1 MVTFPGHD
9 AGLFSTIMDCY
20 NHHFNLRTGPEDWW
34 YTIIQTVALA
44 IDDNAKSPE
53 VRKFFVQHE
62 GKKTLTVTVNVGP
75 TIIHDVDHSWFFDQ
89 IAQNIAENIN
99 CPQFID
105 QTEQNFSTT
114 TKVHKIVSRITL
126 MKSLKEYFE
135 FKMFCDCGIPAIEMK
150 GTQEDWK
157 KLGANIKELRKT
169 LQPIH
174 DAIDLKQTW
183 WNKIEV
189 IADKLLDTFND
200 NPDKEWWS
208 KIVTERAFGSGA
220 PELKGWFM
228 VDLLNIPKANNISDA
243 PSGLVTVPMIIT
255 DGRSEEKSAIVAGM
269 VGYKFHEND
278 EDAKNI
284 YSLEPVHGWSL
295 LLEKNSVFRTVMVN
309 WEERIGG

>member
-44 IDDNAKSPE
+44 IDNNAKSPE

-62 GKKTLTVTVNVGP
+62 GKKTLTVIVGP
-75 TIIHDVDHSWFFDQ
+75 TIYGVDYSWFFDQ
-89 IAQNIAENIN
+89 MAKKIEENIN
-99 CPQFID
+99 CPQFVH
-105 QTEQNFSTT
+105 QMEQNFSTS

-126 MKSLKEYFE
+126 MKSMKEYFE
-135 FKMFCDCGIPAIEMK
+135 FKMFLRCGIPAIEMK

-157 KLGANIKELRKT
+157 KLGANIKGLRKT

-174 DAIDLKQTW
+174 DAINLKQTW
-183 WNKIEV
+183 WNKIET
-189 IADKLLDTFND
+189 IANKLMDTFND
-200 NPDKEWWS
+200 NPDKDWWS
-208 KIVTERAFGSGA
+208 KIVTERSFGSGA

-228 VDLLNIPKANNISDA
+228 VDFLNIPDANDISDA
-243 PSGLVTVPMIIT
+243 PSGLVTVPMTIT
-255 DGRSEEKSAIVAGM
+255 DGANEEQSAIVAGM
-269 VGYKFHEND
+269 VGYKFHEKDDDD
-278 EDAKNI
+278 EKKV

-295 LLEKNSVFRTVMVN
+295 LIEKNSAFRIDMVN